1 MTITANDIP
10 VWIDPQSTEC
20 RFPDVSLALTE
31 PNGLLAIG
39 GNLTPQCLLSAY
51 AQGIFPWY
59 NAGQPVLW
67 WCPDPRSVLYP
78 DEIKISRSLKKTINK
93 QEFAVTLDTAFT
105 QIIESCA
112 AARPGANGTW
122 ITREMKNAYCHL
134 FELGYAHSAEAWCD
148 GKLVGGLYG
157 VAMGG
162 VFFGESMFF
171 RMRDASKVAFACL
184 ARQLDIWGYQLID
197 CQISS
202 QHLASLGAREISRR
216 EFSKLLGNVL
226 AFQGQP
232 APWCFDASF
241 NPHIT

>member
-1 MTITANDIP
+1 MTISAHDIP
-10 VWIDPQSTEC
+10 VWIDPQSTDC

-39 GNLTPQCLLSAY
+39 GNLSAQCLLDAY
-51 AQGIFPWY
+51 ELGIFPWY

-67 WCPDPRSVLYP
+67 WCPNPRSVLYP
-78 DEIKISRSLKKTINK
+78 EEIKISRSLKKTINK
-93 QEFAVTLDTAFT
+93 NEITVTLDTVFT
-105 QIIESCA
+105 QVIESCA
-112 AARPGANGTW
+112 ASRPGASGTW
-122 ITREMKNAYCHL
+122 ITKEMKNAYCQL
-134 FELGYAHSAEAWCD
+134 FELGHAHSAEAWFN

-171 RMRDASKVAFACL
+171 RMRDASKVAFTYL
-184 ARQLDIWGYQLID
+184 VLQLDRWGYRLID

-216 EFSKLLGNVL
+216 QFCKILGGAL
-226 AFQGQP
+226 GYQGQP
-232 APWCFDASF
+232 APWRFDATF